1 MFHVRPLGHALKSPN
16 FAILI
21 AVGCVLGLNAVGL
34 LAQETPSETL
44 LTVDHYLDFE
54 TVGNPQISPDGSQ
67 VVYTRRWVNKMED
80 SFESA
85 IWIMN
90 IDGSR
95 NRFLIEGSNPTWAP
109 DGTRIAYLA
118 EGEPDGSQIFVRWMD
133 AEGAVSQITH
143 EMETL
148 SNIQWSPDGHH
159 IYFQQ
164 LVPEKE
170 SWPVDLPARPEGATW
185 TEAPRIV
192 DRIHFRMDRI
202 GFLPEGNTHLFR
214 VPADGGTARRL
225 TKGDGM
231 VLARS
236 WLGAGDVG
244 YSLTPDGETLILDGL
259 MTEDPDAHY
268 RESHIFSLDLASG
281 DVTQL
286 TQRKGPWAWP
296 AVSPDG
302 RQIAFTGFDWTAQSY
317 KSTEL
322 YVMALDG
329 SGIRQISGDLDRD
342 VGSLE
347 WSEDSRGV
355 YFTGGDRGTQNVH
368 YASVDGDARQVT
380 QGTHMLTLSSVAE
393 GGRAVGVQ
401 TSPQAPGDV
410 VTYDLRRPDDIRQ
423 LTHVNDDVL
432 EGIRLGE
439 VEEIWYES
447 TDNTQVQGWIVKPP
461 DFDPSKKYPF
471 ILHIHGGPHGM
482 YNVGFSY
489 PYQNYAANGYV
500 VLYTNPR
507 GSTGYGTDFGNAIN
521 NGYPS
526 VDYHDLMAGVDAVIE
541 HGYVDES
548 QMFVTG
554 CSGGGVLSSWVIGH
568 TTRFAAAGVRC
579 PVINW
584 MSFAGNADITQW
596 AYHRYEGFPWDN
608 AEKYLEHSPLMY
620 VNNVTTPTILM
631 TGELDLRTP
640 MAQTEEYYQA
650 LKQVGVPT
658 KMLYFH
664 GEYHDTNRIPSNFMR
679 TQLYLMKWFEEWG
692 GKERPIT
699 DG

>member
-355 YFTGGDRGTQNVH
+355 LLHRGRPGHPERALRLCGRRRAAGDPGDAHADPLLGGRGRTGRRGTDLATGAGRRGHVRPAQTGRHPPAHARERRRARGNPPGRSRGDLVRIDRQH
-368 YASVDGDARQVT
+368 AGPGVDR
-380 QGTHMLTLSSVAE
+380 E
-393 GGRAVGVQ
+393 
-401 TSPQAPGDV
+401 APG
-410 VTYDLRRPDDIRQ
+410 LRS
-423 LTHVNDDVL
+423 
-432 EGIRLGE
+432 
-439 VEEIWYES
+439 VEEIPFHPAYPWRAPR
-447 TDNTQVQGWIVKPP
+447 DVQ
-461 DFDPSKKYPF
+461 
-471 ILHIHGGPHGM
+471 
-482 YNVGFSY
+482 
-489 PYQNYAANGYV
+489 
-500 VLYTNPR
+500 R
-507 GSTGYGTDFGNAIN
+507 GLQL
-521 NGYPS
+521 S
-526 VDYHDLMAGVDAVIE
+526 VPE
-541 HGYVDES
+541 
-548 QMFVTG
+548 
-554 CSGGGVLSSWVIGH
+554 
-568 TTRFAAAGVRC
+568 
-579 PVINW
+579 
-584 MSFAGNADITQW
+584 
-596 AYHRYEGFPWDN
+596 
-608 AEKYLEHSPLMY
+608 
-620 VNNVTTPTILM
+620 TTPPTD
-631 TGELDLRTP
+631 TWCFTP
-640 MAQTEEYYQA
+640 TRGGAPDTA
-650 LKQVGVPT
+650 PT
-658 KMLYFH
+658 S
-664 GEYHDTNRIPSNFMR
+664 GTPSTTDTRAS
-679 TQLYLMKWFEEWG
+679 T
-692 GKERPIT
+692 T
-699 DG
+699 TT